1 MQNTEPIPEEFQDGY
16 VAPPASVTLSPIE
29 EAQQKLKE
37 LEEQQSSF
45 SLFNSAQSEPEN
57 RPLTVAEMMA
67 KGVASQ
73 AAQQQPQPVE
83 QSVVEPSNEA
93 KTLVDSVL
101 EGDTNDAVL
110 VEPEKDE
117 EPVEP
122 EEVGVE
128 TSVETVTENEQEEV
142 IIETTEKPS
151 VEENNEAEVEAVA
164 EDEEDKELEPEFDE
178 EVEEDEEAEEEEQHV
193 HIGRVFDFALVQ
205 KISTSKISYKL
216 KRLE

>member
-93 KTLVDSVL
+93 KTLVDSIL

-117 EPVEP
+117 EPVEVEP

-128 TSVETVTENEQEEV
+128 TSVETVSENEQEVV

-151 VEENNEAEVEAVA
+151 VVENNEAEVEAVA

-193 HIGRVFDFALVQ
+193 HIGSGF
-205 KISTSKISYKL
+205 
-216 KRLE
+216 